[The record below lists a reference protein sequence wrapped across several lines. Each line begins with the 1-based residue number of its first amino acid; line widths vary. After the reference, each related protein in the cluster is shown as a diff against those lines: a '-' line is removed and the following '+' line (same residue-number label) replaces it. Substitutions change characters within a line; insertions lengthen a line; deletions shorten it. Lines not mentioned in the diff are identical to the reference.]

1 MITTTITARRA
12 RRAATLIV
20 LAAMLVATT
29 VPVFATG
36 TVEIEPQ
43 RTVTDALGRS
53 VEIPEDPQ
61 RIVAAGRA
69 VLMIADA
76 LYMFPGAE
84 DRIIGIGRI
93 NQGKGN
99 FLAAID
105 PDYGEKAVLER
116 NVGAEQIAGLNPDV
130 VVLKTFM
137 RGPLGDAVE
146 QIGIPV
152 VYVDLETPEQY
163 QRDLRLLGDVLNQS
177 GRGSELAR
185 YYEVEA
191 QRVRRTVDAGLAA
204 SSEADAGAD
213 DSNAP
218 DAADDITRPSTLFLY
233 ADLAGGEQVFN
244 VPPVGWI
251 QTTMVEIAGG
261 DPVWVDS
268 NPGGGWTSVG
278 LEQIAAWNADVIT
291 LVAYRQDV
299 SAIRDTLYD
308 TPVWS
313 DLTAIETGNLRIFPV
328 DFYSWD
334 QPDVRWI
341 LGLQWLAKTLHPELF
356 PELDVAEEMY
366 DFFSF
371 AYRMSREQVDTVIV
385 PVLEGIS
392 R

>member
-1 MITTTITARRA
+1 MTNSTSAAWRFHRAAVLILIAIALLAITA
-12 RRAATLIV
+12 
-20 LAAMLVATT
+20 
-29 VPVFATG
+29 PVFATG
-36 TVEIEPQ
+36 TVEIEPR
-43 RTVTDALGRS
+43 RTVTDALGRR
-53 VEIPEDPQ
+53 VEIPQDPQ

-84 DRIIGIGRI
+84 ERIVGIGRI

-105 PDYGEKAVLER
+105 PDYDEKAVLER
-116 NVGAEQIAGLNPDV
+116 NVGPEQIAGLSPDLV
-130 VVLKTFM
+130 ILKSFM
-137 RGPLGDAVE
+137 RGPLGEAVE
-146 QIGIPV
+146 RLGIPV

-163 QRDLRLLGDVLNQS
+163 QRDLRLLGDVLDQS
-177 GRGSELAR
+177 ERGRELAR
-185 YYEVEA
+185 YYDVEA
-191 QRVRRTVDAGLAA
+191 ARIRRTVEDGLA
-204 SSEADAGAD
+204 DTD
-213 DSNAP
+213 D
-218 DAADDITRPSTLFLY
+218 DDPAVRPSTLFLY

-278 LEQIAAWNADVIT
+278 LEQIAAWDADVIT

-299 SAIRDTLYD
+299 SAIRDTLSD
-308 TPVWS
+308 RPVWS

-356 PELDVAEEMY
+356 PELDVADAMY
-366 DFFSF
+366 EFYSF
-371 AYRMSREQVDTVIV
+371 AYRMSREQVDAVIV
-385 PVLEGIS
+385 PVLEGVD

>member
-1 MITTTITARRA
+1 MTDTTITARRG
-12 RRAATLIV
+12 RHAAILI
-20 LAAMLVATT
+20 LAIALIATT
-29 VPVFATG
+29 APLFATG
-36 TVEIEPQ
+36 TVEVAPQ
-43 RTVTDALGRS
+43 RTVTDALGRR
-53 VEIPEDPQ
+53 VEIPENPQ

-84 DRIIGIGRI
+84 DRIVGIGRI

-116 NVGAEQIAGLNPDV
+116 NVGAEQIAGLNPDLV
-130 VVLKTFM
+130 ILKSFM
-137 RGPLGDAVE
+137 RGPLGEAVE
-146 QIGIPV
+146 RIGIPV

-163 QRDLRLLGDVLNQS
+163 QRDLRLLGDVLNQIER
-177 GRGSELAR
+177 GRELAR

-191 QRVRRTVDAGLAA
+191 QRIRRTVEAGLAA
-204 SSEADAGAD
+204 GETGAGSDATR
-213 DSNAP
+213 P
-218 DAADDITRPSTLFLY
+218 DALFLY

-251 QTTMVEIAGG
+251 QTTMVELAGG
-261 DPVWVDS
+261 DPVWIDS

-278 LEQIAAWNADVIT
+278 LEQIAAWDADVIT

-308 TPVWS
+308 NPVWS
-313 DLTAIETGNLRIFPV
+313 DLAAVDSGNLRIFPV

-356 PELDVAEEMY
+356 PELDVAEAMY
-366 DFFSF
+366 EFFSF
-371 AYRMSREQVDTVIV
+371 AYRMSREQVDAVIV
-385 PVLEGIS
+385 PVLEGVD